1 MEPGERSPGSLHV
14 LLLLPWGGTAGKC
27 VVPFPETTDGFRIVR
42 RLCFS
47 FRGVF
52 MTRPAVALR
61 ESSLSQHLETIQ
73 SQIRRQPAD
82 ADLRA
87 QLFQLMVV
95 QGDWTRASEQLKLS
109 AQLNAQAQPT
119 AMLYEQAIA
128 AERQRERVLSGQ
140 EQPAVFGEAP
150 AWFADLWQALARDA
164 DAPDE
169 AAQLRARAYESA
181 QTSPGVL
188 KISPDETSAVFEWIS
203 DGDSRLGPVF
213 EFMSGGR
220 YGWLPFSA
228 LRSVRLLP
236 PEGLCDV
243 VWAQAELSLEDGRT
257 LYGLIPAR
265 YPAPAGQSFADQPD
279 GVKLGRMTDWLPL
292 QGDMY
297 AGVGQKMW
305 MTDQGEY
312 ALLDIRS
319 LEMG

>member
-1 MEPGERSPGSLHV
+1 M
-14 LLLLPWGGTAGKC
+14 
-27 VVPFPETTDGFRIVR
+27 I
-42 RLCFS
+42 
-47 FRGVF
+47 
-52 MTRPAVALR
+52 RPAVALR

-95 QGDWTRASEQLKLS
+95 QGDWERASEQLKLS

-119 AMLYEQAIA
+119 AILYEQAIA

-140 EQPAVFGEAP
+140 EQPAAFGEAP
-150 AWFADLWQALARDA
+150 AWFADLWGALSCDA
-164 DAPDE
+164 DAPEQALQLRERAFE
-169 AAQLRARAYESA
+169 AAEAGAGTLTVAADDASA
-181 QTSPGVL
+181 T
-188 KISPDETSAVFEWIS
+188 FEWIS

-213 EFMSGGR
+213 EFISGGR
-220 YGWLPFSA
+220 YGWLPFA
-228 LRSVRLLP
+228 GLRAVRLLP

-243 VWAQAELSLEDGRT
+243 VWAQAEVTLEDGRT
-257 LYGLIPAR
+257 QYGLVPAR
-265 YPAPAGQSFADQPD
+265 YPALAGQAFADLPD
-279 GVKLGRMTDWLPL
+279 GVKLGRMTDWQPL
-292 QGDMY
+292 QGETY

-319 LEMG
+319 VEMR

>member
-1 MEPGERSPGSLHV
+1 M
-14 LLLLPWGGTAGKC
+14 
-27 VVPFPETTDGFRIVR
+27 I
-42 RLCFS
+42 
-47 FRGVF
+47 
-52 MTRPAVALR
+52 RPAVALR

-95 QGDWTRASEQLKLS
+95 QGDWGRASEQLKLS

-119 AMLYEQAIA
+119 AILYEQAIA

-150 AWFADLWQALARDA
+150 AWFADLWRALSCEA
-164 DAPDE
+164 DAPKE
-169 AAQLRARAYESA
+169 AAQLRAQAYEAAEPRPGTLTVSVDDASA
-181 QTSPGVL
+181 
-188 KISPDETSAVFEWIS
+188 AFEWIS

-213 EFMSGGR
+213 EFMSAGR

-228 LRSVRLLP
+228 LREVRLLA

-243 VWAQAELSLEDGRT
+243 VWAQAEVTLDQGRT
-257 LYGLIPAR
+257 QYGLIPAR
-265 YPAPAGQSFADQPD
+265 YPALPGQVFADLPD
-279 GVKLGRMTDWLPL
+279 GVKLGRMTDWHPL
-292 QGDMY
+292 QGEMY

-319 LEMG
+319 LEMR

>member
-1 MEPGERSPGSLHV
+1 
-14 LLLLPWGGTAGKC
+14 
-27 VVPFPETTDGFRIVR
+27 
-42 RLCFS
+42 
-47 FRGVF
+47 

-95 QGDWTRASEQLKLS
+95 QGNWTRASEQLKLS
-109 AQLNAQAQPT
+109 AELNAQAQPS

-128 AERQRERVLSGQ
+128 AERQRQRVLSGQ

-150 AWFADLWQALARDA
+150 EWFAELSQALMCDA
-164 DAPDE
+164 DAPEE
-169 AAQLRARAYESA
+169 AARLRARAYDAAQACAGALVIATDES
-181 QTSPGVL
+181 S
-188 KISPDETSAVFEWIS
+188 SAFEWIS

-213 EFMSGGR
+213 EFMLGGR
-220 YGWLPFSA
+220 YGWLPFSS

-243 VWAQAELSLEDGRT
+243 VWAQAEVTLEDGRT
-257 LYGLIPAR
+257 QYGLIPAR
-265 YPAPAGQSFADQPD
+265 YPALAGQSFADLPD
-279 GVKLGRMTDWLPL
+279 GTKLGRTTDWQVLH
-292 QGDMY
+292 GETY

-319 LEMG
+319 LEMV